1 MSIPGFERNHKKK
14 SLSRERPCFKG
25 TKTGRWGML
34 DHFAHSKWLRERGAE
49 FRRVANTAKEQ
60 HTKESFLK
68 LARSF
73 EALAEAEEGVGTK
86 GVPERGP
93 TDA

>member
-1 MSIPGFERNHKKK
+1 MPLLQLLWLDLVF
-14 SLSRERPCFKG
+14 SRR
-25 TKTGRWGML
+25 L
-34 DHFAHSKWLRERGAE
+34 VLVVLERGAE

-68 LARSF
+68 LAQSF

>member
-1 MSIPGFERNHKKK
+1 
-14 SLSRERPCFKG
+14 
-25 TKTGRWGML
+25 
-34 DHFAHSKWLRERGAE
+34 
-49 FRRVANTAKEQ
+49 
-60 HTKESFLK
+60 